1 MKKLIILFACT
12 LMVTGIFAQTQ
23 RYEGGVE
30 YKKRRATGKV
40 EIQPGANSTIEFNDG
55 VTIQSDGTKIE
66 ILVGSTRK
74 FVVNDSV
81 QYVLPM
87 TGAKVGTTA
96 GWVVNAGN
104 NTSLATLPASQTS
117 STLVIHIAYPLKV
130 GTTIKGFSLIGQVE
144 SAGGAVAITAEL
156 RKHTAA
162 AADVADATVGSL
174 STNVSV
180 TADAALSAANAS
192 RGGLSEVVA
201 ANETFYL
208 LVTGTTAAA
217 TDVALQGITL
227 TIIE

>member
-1 MKKLIILFACT
+1 MKKLILLFACT
-12 LMVTGIFAQTQ
+12 LMVTGIFAQQ
-23 RYEGGVE
+23 YYEGGVE

-40 EIQPGANSTIEFNDG
+40 EIKPDANSTIKFNDG
-55 VTIQSDGTKIE
+55 VTIQSDGNKLQ
-66 ILVGSTRK
+66 ILVGETQK

-117 STLVIHIAYPLKV
+117 STLVIPIAYPLKV

-180 TADAALSAANAS
+180 TADAALSATNAS

-208 LVTGTTAAA
+208 LVTGTTAAS